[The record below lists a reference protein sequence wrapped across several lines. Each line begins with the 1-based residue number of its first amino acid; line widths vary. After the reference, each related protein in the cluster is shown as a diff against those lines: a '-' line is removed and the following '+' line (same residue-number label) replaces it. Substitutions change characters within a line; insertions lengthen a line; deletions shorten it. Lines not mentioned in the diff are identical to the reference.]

1 MVAWVMTA
9 VASATCANPLMLG
22 LEIPMYECFGC
33 GKSHSGY
40 EQCEP
45 TWTDWIMPAFGIG
58 AILFI
63 LVLAVGIGLTR
74 LGIL

>member
-1 MVAWVMTA
+1 
-9 VASATCANPLMLG
+9 
-22 LEIPMYECFGC
+22 MYECFGC